1 VLRGLARLTAWPFR
15 TATGL
20 QTLTVHGVATTDS
33 AEALRDMAL
42 AGLGIIRVSGFIV
55 ARDIAEGRLV
65 VLFAEEHVS
74 EDVPV
79 WAVTAPGRHRL
90 PRVQVFVDFLASHAQ
105 IGEGMPCA
113 RARGYA
119 PGLDVSVACGTR
131 FKAGRL
137 PITPPYP
144 VGSLPSIMHGECI
157 SPRQG

>member
-1 VLRGLARLTAWPFR
+1 MLRGLARLTAWPFR

-42 AGLGIIRVSGFIV
+42 AGLGIIRVSAFIV

-65 VLFAEEHVS
+65 LLFEAEHVS

-90 PRVQVFVDFLASHAQ
+90 PRVQVFVDFLARQ
-105 IGEGMPCA
+105 C
-113 RARGYA
+113 RG
-119 PGLDVSVACGTR
+119 LVSGGRGNEPASAAAITRLGTR
-131 FKAGRL
+131 
-137 PITPPYP
+137 
-144 VGSLPSIMHGECI
+144 
-157 SPRQG
+157 